1 MSGGEPVGTDPASPR
16 PPVGFRLSVPDDW
29 LAVDLDPATVDRW
42 VEARLDGL
50 VAAQP
55 DAARHRGH
63 LRRLLQ
69 GLVEQHRAAGVL
81 FAALLTAP
89 AARPS
94 DVVSASLTLAWK
106 QLQLDGG
113 MNVDGLAIL
122 LLEAEPDDG
131 EDLRGRLVD
140 RVDVPATPAV
150 RVRSSMLVPVPETS
164 RRQRVA
170 VVQYYLP
177 VPDTSWL
184 GVLTVSTPNLGLAP
198 VMTDLADRVAAS
210 LEYRTG
216 ADLPPRLGTIGFSG
230 RPGPTPAPAPRPPPG
245 GGT

>member
-1 MSGGEPVGTDPASPR
+1 MLDPGRRGEPVGTDPATPR

-29 LAVDLDPATVDRW
+29 LAVDLDPATADGW

-55 DAARHRGH
+55 EAARHRGH

-69 GLVEQHRAAGVL
+69 ALVEQHRTAGVL

-94 DVVSASLTLAWK
+94 DVLGASLTLAWK
-106 QLQLDGG
+106 ELQLDGG
-113 MNVDGLAIL
+113 MNVDGLAML
-122 LLEAEPDDG
+122 LAEADPDDG
-131 EDLRGRLVD
+131 EDVRARLVD

-150 RVRSSMLVPVPETS
+150 RVRSSLLAPVPESS

-170 VVQYYLP
+170 LTQYYLP
-177 VPDTSWL
+177 VPDTAWL
-184 GVLTVSTPNLGLAP
+184 GVLTVSTPNLALAG
-198 VMTDLADRVAAS
+198 VLADLADRIAAS

-216 ADLPPRLGTIGFSG
+216 TDLPPRLGTIGFAG
-230 RPGPTPAPAPRPPPG
+230 RPVG
-245 GGT
+245 